1 MKKIILVLILV
12 FVGFLAVFLTQKQK
26 NPKVELQITPS
37 QEQELNNE
45 WLTYT
50 NDKYAYEIKYHQDW
64 YKQGENE
71 PPYPPPP
78 EGMNFSRKWE
88 NPLEICDFQI
98 STSENETDFDGQ
110 AQSLSQDSTYQK
122 TTTNIAGEDAT
133 KFSISNETQL
143 VESYYFK
150 HNGSAYI
157 LGFNILR
164 GNNFNT
170 CQQVFEQMLASFRFL

>member
-1 MKKIILVLILV
+1 MKKIILVLTLV
-12 FVGFLAVFLTQKQK
+12 FVGFLAILLTQNQK
-26 NPKVELQITPS
+26 NPKLELKITPS
-37 QEQELNNE
+37 QEQELAE
-45 WLTYT
+45 GWLTYT

-98 STSENETDFDGQ
+98 STSENEADFDGQ
-110 AQSLSQDSTYQK
+110 AQSLAQDSTYQQ
-122 TTTNIAGEDAT
+122 TATNIAGEDAT
-133 KFSISNETQL
+133 KFSLSNESQL

-150 HNGSAYI
+150 HNGAAYI